1 MQTAA
6 PILSTPLF
14 ERHVA
19 LGAQMAPFAGWN
31 MPIQY
36 EGIIA
41 EAQHARRQASCFD
54 TCHMGEFLLRG
65 DLKRSGLDR
74 IICGR
79 LDNLPPNTCRYSSI
93 LNERG
98 GVLDDLLIYRQ
109 GAEEWFIVVNAG
121 TIARDKEHF
130 LRHLSRD
137 AEFKDLSAT
146 LGKIDIQGP
155 YAKEA
160 LRRLSAD
167 PGRLKY
173 YTFVETSM
181 LSEKVILSRTG
192 YTGELGFEV
201 YASHDKIRG
210 IWDALLGDKNV
221 RPAGLGSRDILRLE
235 MGYSL
240 YGQDMDETITPL
252 EAGLEAFVDFNKDFI
267 GKEALLA
274 QKKES
279 GRRSRVFIKSL
290 SRRAPRHLHKIYAGG
305 REAGVVTSGTF
316 SPHLSCGIGMGFA
329 HDLKTGQEVFVGDEK
344 TRIDAVIVNRPFLKE
359 TSLKD

>member
-6 PILSTPLF
+6 ALLSTPLF
-14 ERHVA
+14 ESHVA

-41 EAQHARRQASCFD
+41 EAQHARRQACCFD

-74 IICGR
+74 IVCGR
-79 LDNLPPNTCRYSSI
+79 LDNLPLNACRYSSI
-93 LNERG
+93 LNDQG
-98 GVLDDLLIYRQ
+98 GVLDDLLIYRK

-121 TIARDKEHF
+121 TAARDREHF
-130 LRHLSRD
+130 LRHLGRD
-137 AEFKDLSAT
+137 AEFKDLSAA

-155 YAKEA
+155 QAKEA

-167 PGRLKY
+167 PGRLRY
-173 YTFVETSM
+173 YTFTETSM
-181 LSEKVILSRTG
+181 LGEKIILSRTG

-201 YASHDKIRG
+201 YASHDKIRE
-210 IWDALLGDKNV
+210 IWDALLKNKRI

-274 QKKES
+274 QKKDT
-279 GRRSRVFIKSL
+279 RRSRVFIKSL

-329 HDLKTGQEVFVGDEK
+329 HGLKTGEEIAVGDEK
-344 TRIDAVIVNRPFLKE
+344 TRIDAVIAERPFLKE